1 MRTRQPLPSPR
12 AHGDAHSPEP
22 LLGTACS
29 AWGSRSRW
37 EGRGGEEG
45 VGGGQVRSTEPSRG
59 SQELGVSDG
68 LCFCFCSQLG
78 TRQGAESSR
87 WTLPPG
93 GVMGEASRA
102 GAEQVLRRVAGGPFP
117 RCASFPGA
125 CYKSYLCIRTVAVG
139 VFAAPSP
146 G

>member
-1 MRTRQPLPSPR
+1 MDFVSASVLSLEPDRGQNQADGHFPL
-12 AHGDAHSPEP
+12 
-22 LLGTACS
+22 
-29 AWGSRSRW
+29 
-37 EGRGGEEG
+37 
-45 VGGGQVRSTEPSRG
+45 
-59 SQELGVSDG
+59 
-68 LCFCFCSQLG
+68 
-78 TRQGAESSR
+78 
-87 WTLPPG
+87 G
-93 GVMGEASRA
+93 GVMGEASWA